1 MSGNI
6 TRYNAKE
13 STVLVD
19 GVNITGLGE
28 DMVSGEKDED
38 FTETS
43 VGAQGDVVVNEV
55 NNTLGSVTI
64 KIQHTSPQKS
74 FLTNLAGNK
83 GFVSVWVSNT
93 TLGEKFG
100 GTKAKLTNYPSISE
114 GATAEDLEYKFQVYD
129 YCVKHSED
137 TSTDFE

>member
-6 TRYNAKE
+6 TRFNAKE
-13 STVLVD
+13 TVILVG
-19 GVNITGLGE
+19 GVAITGTGE
-28 DMVSGEKDED
+28 SMVTGEKEED

-43 VGAQGDVVVNEV
+43 VGAQGDIIVNEI
-55 NNTLGSVTI
+55 NNSLGSVTI
-64 KIQHTSPQKS
+64 NIQHTSPQKS
-74 FLTNLAGNK
+74 YLTGLAGNK
-83 GFVSVWVSNT
+83 GFVSVWVTNT

-114 GATAEDLEYKFQVYD
+114 GTTAEDLEYVFQVYD

>member
-6 TRYNAKE
+6 TRFSAKE
-13 STVLVD
+13 TVILVG
-19 GVNITGLGE
+19 GVAITGTGE
-28 DMVSGEKDED
+28 SMVTGEKEED

-43 VGAQGDVVVNEV
+43 VGAQGDIIVNEI
-55 NNTLGSVTI
+55 NNSLGSVTI
-64 KIQHTSPQKS
+64 NIQHTSPQKS
-74 FLTNLAGNK
+74 YLTGLAGNK
-83 GFVSVWVSNT
+83 GFVSVWVTNT

-114 GATAEDLEYKFQVYD
+114 GTTAEDLEYVFQVYD

>member
-6 TRYNAKE
+6 TRFNAKE
-13 STVLVD
+13 TVILVG
-19 GVNITGLGE
+19 GVAITGTGE
-28 DMVSGEKDED
+28 SMVTGEKEED

-43 VGAQGDVVVNEV
+43 VGAQGDIIVNEI
-55 NNTLGSVTI
+55 NNSLGSVTI
-64 KIQHTSPQKS
+64 NIQHTSPQKS
-74 FLTNLAGNK
+74 YLTGLAGNK
-83 GFVSVWVSNT
+83 GFVSVWVTNT

-100 GTKAKLTNYPSISE
+100 GTKAKLTNYTSISE
-114 GATAEDLEYKFQVYD
+114 GTTAEDLEYVFQVYD

>member
-6 TRYNAKE
+6 TRFNAKE
-13 STVLVD
+13 TVILVG
-19 GVNITGLGE
+19 GVAITGTGE
-28 DMVSGEKDED
+28 SMVTGEKEED

-43 VGAQGDVVVNEV
+43 VGAQGDIIVNEI
-55 NNTLGSVTI
+55 NNSLGSVTI
-64 KIQHTSPQKS
+64 NIQHTSPQKS
-74 FLTNLAGNK
+74 YLTGLAGNK
-83 GFVSVWVSNT
+83 GFVSVWVTNT

-114 GATAEDLEYKFQVYD
+114 GTTAEDLEYVFQVYD
-129 YCVKHSED
+129 YCVKHSEG

>member
-1 MSGNI
+1 MSGHI
-6 TRYNAKE
+6 TRFNAKE
-13 STVLVD
+13 TVILVG
-19 GVNITGLGE
+19 GVAITGTGE
-28 DMVSGEKDED
+28 SMVTGEKEED

-43 VGAQGDVVVNEV
+43 VGAQGDIIVNEI
-55 NNTLGSVTI
+55 NNSLGSVTI
-64 KIQHTSPQKS
+64 NIQHTSPQKS
-74 FLTNLAGNK
+74 YLTGLAGNK
-83 GFVSVWVSNT
+83 GFVSVWVTNT

-114 GATAEDLEYKFQVYD
+114 GTTAEDLEYVFQVYD

>member
-6 TRYNAKE
+6 TRFNAKE
-13 STVLVD
+13 TVILVG
-19 GVNITGLGE
+19 GVAITGTGE
-28 DMVSGEKDED
+28 SMVTGEKEED

-43 VGAQGDVVVNEV
+43 VGAQGDIIVNEI
-55 NNTLGSVTI
+55 NKSLGSVTI
-64 KIQHTSPQKS
+64 NIQHTSPQKS
-74 FLTNLAGNK
+74 YLTGLAGNK
-83 GFVSVWVSNT
+83 GFVSVWVTNT

-114 GATAEDLEYKFQVYD
+114 GTTAEDLEYVFQVYD

>member
-6 TRYNAKE
+6 TRFNAKE
-13 STVLVD
+13 TVILVG
-19 GVNITGLGE
+19 GVAITGTGE
-28 DMVSGEKDED
+28 SMVTGEKEED

-43 VGAQGDVVVNEV
+43 VGAQGDIIVNEI
-55 NNTLGSVTI
+55 NNSLGSVTI
-64 KIQHTSPQKS
+64 NIQHTRPQKS
-74 FLTNLAGNK
+74 YLTGLAGNK
-83 GFVSVWVSNT
+83 GFVSVWVTNT

-114 GATAEDLEYKFQVYD
+114 GTTAEDLEYVFQVYD

>member
-1 MSGNI
+1 MSGI

-13 STVLVD
+13 STVLVG

-74 FLTNLAGNK
+74 YLTNLAGNK
-83 GFVSVWVSNT
+83 GFVSVWGIKYNFRRKIWRYKSEIN
-93 TLGEKFG
+93 
-100 GTKAKLTNYPSISE
+100 KLSINLR
-114 GATAEDLEYKFQVYD
+114 GC
-129 YCVKHSED
+129 YC
-137 TSTDFE
+137 

>member
-6 TRYNAKE
+6 TRFNAKE
-13 STVLVD
+13 TVILVG
-19 GVNITGLGE
+19 GVAITGTGE
-28 DMVSGEKDED
+28 SMVTGEKEED

-43 VGAQGDVVVNEV
+43 VGAQGDIIVNEI
-55 NNTLGSVTI
+55 NNSLGSVTI
-64 KIQHTSPQKS
+64 NIQHTSPQKS
-74 FLTNLAGNK
+74 YLTGLAGNK
-83 GFVSVWVSNT
+83 GFVSVWVTNT

-114 GATAEDLEYKFQVYD
+114 GTTAEDLEYVFQVYD
-129 YCVKHSED
+129 YCVKHSEA